1 MALNYRDLLAK
12 AGELDRQIA
21 ASREVEAAAA
31 LAEIKGKI
39 AEFDFTVEDV
49 FSTKKTRKQRE
60 RSGPTYRDPESGA
73 TWSGMGREPGW
84 IKGKD
89 RVAFAVGDQ

>member
-1 MALNYRDLLAK
+1 MLLNYRDLLAK
-12 AGELDRQIA
+12 AKELDHQIA
-21 ASREVEAAAA
+21 SAREAEAAGA
-31 LAEIKGKI
+31 LAEIKAKI
-39 AEFDFTVEDV
+39 AEFGFTVEDV
-49 FSTKKTRKQRE
+49 FSTQKTRKQRE

-89 RVAFAVGDQ
+89 RAAFVVGDE